1 MTNDISILS
10 YIVLFVLIVSPIVL
24 ALYTAVHRSKE
35 LSFLRDN
42 ETNSYYIDLFYSIY
56 KSARWEKVAEGV
68 YFTKVVSPYATYTV
82 YVTLF
87 SKNIKVCVN
96 PDDPTEPCAEDA
108 YVLDNPEILN
118 YFKHLYLETEDLGCI
133 RNTQ

>member
-10 YIVLFVLIVSPIVL
+10 YIVLFLLIVSPIAL
-24 ALYTAVHRSKE
+24 ALYTTVHRSKE

-42 ETNSYYIDLFYSIY
+42 VTNSYYIELFYSIY
-56 KSARWEKVAEGV
+56 KSARWEKVADGK
-68 YFTKVVSPYATYTV
+68 YFTKVVEPYATYTV

-108 YVLDNPEILN
+108 YIVDNTEVLN